1 MLNSTQPKNDKCC
14 CCLSM
19 KFGVGLQWGF
29 DLLLCVIALWFMFH
43 TETGNAMDNI
53 KSQLQNGISDH
64 DCQMMVQLILFSIV
78 SVVSVVSGAIGAF
91 GKIKLAQN
99 VFNISSIIESVQ
111 LIFCCIFWI
120 IWPIIWPIIW
130 ATNTFNVAGCVG
142 MLAALHTYGNIN
154 TNKFVKSTN

>member
-1 MLNSTQPKNDKCC
+1 MLNTTQPKNNKCC
-14 CCLSM
+14 GCLSM
-19 KFGVGLQWGF
+19 KFGVGLQWVF
-29 DLLLCVIALWFMFH
+29 DLLLCASVSTFIFM
-43 TETGNAMDNI
+43 TMDEIKRDLQKANAVNLPQN
-53 KSQLQNGISDH
+53 QLF
-64 DCQMMVQLILFSIV
+64 VLLILFSIV
-78 SVVSVVSGAIGAF
+78 SAVSVISGAIGAL
-91 GKIKLAQN
+91 GGIKLAQK